1 MPKDDRLQGSSL
13 QNPSPNCPCGS
24 FSIAVFDGRHV
35 GDAAGEFRFSALGEI
50 AVIVAASSDSFPN
63 QSLLDIFERVS
74 DLEISVGGNRD
85 SRRAQQLTPAQVL
98 ADTEKAVALCRDTH
112 RLGIAAY
119 AVEIAAQGEAHYEQF
134 AACCRLAKATKVA
147 CLSVPSGE
155 LGTPFNEE
163 VEHLRRLVS
172 IATLESA
179 VVSIRTQIG
188 RLSEDPDTVVVLCD
202 NVKGLG
208 VTLDPSHY
216 TCQPNSGRNYEKL
229 LKYTYH
235 VQLRDT
241 SKTELQVRVG
251 QGEIDY
257 GQAAESA
264 AAGTLRSRPGG
275 EYAAVAGRGSRG
287 RDAQAAT
294 AAGKPALVQQNSR
307 LRAPELSAPATRA
320 VRTPPSGATAWVADR
335 SALADRARS
344 IRRMHR

>member
-1 MPKDDRLQGSSL
+1 
-13 QNPSPNCPCGS
+13 
-24 FSIAVFDGRHV
+24 
-35 GDAAGEFRFSALGEI
+35 
-50 AVIVAASSDSFPN
+50 VIVAATTASFPD
-63 QSLLDIFERVS
+63 LPLVDVFERLA
-74 DLEISVGGNRD
+74 DLEFPSVEISIGDECSEV
-85 SRRAQQLTPAQVL
+85 TPAQVL
-98 ADTEKAVALCRDTH
+98 EDLDRAIGMCRDTH

-119 AVEIAAQGEAHYEQF
+119 AVDIAAKGEDHYAQF
-134 AACCRLAKATKVA
+134 AACCRLARATKVA
-147 CLSVPSGE
+147 CISVPSGE

-208 VTLDPSHY
+208 VTLDPSHF
-216 TCQPNSGRNYEKL
+216 TCEPNAGRNYEKL

-257 GQAAESA
+257 GRLLNL
-264 AAGTLRSRPGG
+264 LRR
-275 EYAAVAGRGSRG
+275 
-287 RDAQAAT
+287 
-294 AAGKPALVQQNSR
+294 
-307 LRAPELSAPATRA
+307 TRY
-320 VRTPPSGATAWVADR
+320 
-335 SALADRARS
+335 DRALSVDMRPMPDS
-344 IRRMHR
+344 DHAGEMRKLRLLLESLL